1 MTDNSNNIV
10 NLDNITDKRV
20 YNEYNSYWENIGNFI
35 RKQGNLDIYNITF
48 NNECPRI
55 DNVIY
60 KGNTI
65 KIDNNYELK
74 KQYHNTTLSYIE
86 NIIAN
91 SNYDV
96 IIELGSG
103 WGRNLFYFIKHCNH
117 NKHKYISGEYTQSGI
132 DIQNYLKNRFF
143 NRDDIDLDIYSFDYN
158 NSHLFFDNIKAKYNL
173 NNIFVFT
180 HHSIE
185 QITYLQDTFFTNLLN
200 ISKNIKCVHIEPIGW
215 QISNKS
221 LMKENTSGYSAYY
234 NKNLYEKLQN
244 LQNDN
249 KITINNVILDYFN
262 FGGPQSCGT
271 LVEWTKL

>member
-35 RKQGNLDIYNITF
+35 RKQANLDIYNITF

-91 SNYDV
+91 SNYDA

-103 WGRNLFYFIKHCNH
+103 WGRNLFYFI
-117 NKHKYISGEYTQSGI
+117 
-132 DIQNYLKNRFF
+132 
-143 NRDDIDLDIYSFDYN
+143 DYN